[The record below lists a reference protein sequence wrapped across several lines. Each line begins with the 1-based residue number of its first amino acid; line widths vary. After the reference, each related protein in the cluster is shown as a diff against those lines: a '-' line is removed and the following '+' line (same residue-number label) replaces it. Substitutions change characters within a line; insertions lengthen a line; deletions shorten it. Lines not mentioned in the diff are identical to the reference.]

1 VTLGPGDLVAS
12 RYELVRMLGGGDAGR
27 VYLAYDR
34 HLAREV
40 ALRFVEAGDPTA
52 AETLLDEGRRMARVQ
67 FDCPQAI
74 AVLDAGEIPGGG
86 AYTATELIVGS
97 SLEEVALRRAPLPV
111 REASRYAI
119 ELLDACLAARHHE
132 QDRTEVI
139 VGSALVT
146 SDRHIRVTRFR
157 RAAGP
162 GPEGADPAVAAVAET
177 LRTLLAGGEVPP
189 GLQETI
195 DDATSGRLRT
205 ADALRAR
212 LMVEGSDRERE
223 VPVAPLSERQARA
236 KWPWIVAIGFLALL
250 VAAVVAIAVIAG
262 GDDGDRVTV
271 PDVTGQKAADAVDA
285 ITSAGLKASTAGQV
299 STTVTKGIVI
309 STSPSGGDE
318 ADAGSSVT
326 VTVSQGTGTVAV
338 PVLLGLSQA
347 DATAELTDAGLKAR
361 VLQAS
366 SDSVDKGAVISQ
378 DPAAGLQIDV
388 GSTVA
393 ITVSTG
399 PAPVA
404 VPDVS
409 GRTVQEAS
417 QLLQQAG
424 LVLGAVTQETSPGL
438 PAGEITDQ
446 DPGASERVPP
456 GTAVDVTVAEGGAS
470 TAPG

>member
-1 VTLGPGDLVAS
+1 
-12 RYELVRMLGGGDAGR
+12 M
-27 VYLAYDR
+27 
-34 HLAREV
+34 
-40 ALRFVEAGDPTA
+40 
-52 AETLLDEGRRMARVQ
+52 
-67 FDCPQAI
+67 
-74 AVLDAGEIPGGG
+74 
-86 AYTATELIVGS
+86 
-97 SLEEVALRRAPLPV
+97 
-111 REASRYAI
+111 
-119 ELLDACLAARHHE
+119 
-132 QDRTEVI
+132 
-139 VGSALVT
+139 
-146 SDRHIRVTRFR
+146 
-157 RAAGP
+157 
-162 GPEGADPAVAAVAET
+162 
-177 LRTLLAGGEVPP
+177 
-189 GLQETI
+189 
-195 DDATSGRLRT
+195 
-205 ADALRAR
+205 
-212 LMVEGSDRERE
+212 
-223 VPVAPLSERQARA
+223 
-236 KWPWIVAIGFLALL
+236 
-250 VAAVVAIAVIAG
+250 VAIAVIAG

-347 DATAELTDAGLKAR
+347 DATAELTDAGLNAR

-393 ITVSTG
+393 VTVSTG

-424 LVLGAVTQETSPGL
+424 LVLGAVTQETKSGPPRGGDHRSGPRSVGAG
-438 PAGEITDQ
+438 PAGHGGGRDRGRGRGLDRPRLIRR
-446 DPGASERVPP
+446 GARLLAVGEGQLGVVADVGLDRVGHGVRAAPREGGRRCTSP
-456 GTAVDVTVAEGGAS
+456 RGRPRSPAPVAVDARHDPPAQVALR
-470 TAPG
+470 